1 MEFIQKY
8 WLFGL
13 GFFAQSL
20 FGLRLVIQLY
30 LSEKSKRSVS
40 PTIFWQIS
48 LLASFL
54 FLVYG
59 VLRNDVVIII
69 GQTFSYLIYIRNL
82 QLKQAWTLM
91 PLALRVVVLCLPLGA
106 WCWVFTHSSG
116 GHNLFS
122 FTSLATLWA
131 VLGTIGLLMLNLRYL
146 YQWYQSE
153 KEKESVLPFGFWVIS
168 AVGSV
173 LVVVYAI
180 HQSDPVLLVSQGMGL
195 LVYGRNIFIY
205 VYRRRLQP
213 SPK

>member
-20 FGLRLVIQLY
+20 FGLRLLIQLY
-30 LSEKSKRSVS
+30 LSEKSRRSVS
-40 PTIFWQIS
+40 PVIFWQIS
-48 LLASFL
+48 LFASFL

-59 VLRNDVVIII
+59 ILRNDVVIII
-69 GQTFSYLIYIRNL
+69 GQTLSYFIYIRNL
-82 QLKQAWTLM
+82 QLKQAWSLL
-91 PLALRVVVLCLPLGA
+91 PLALRALVLCLPLAA
-106 WCWVFTHSSG
+106 WCWVLSHTQNEPSLFLFTR
-116 GHNLFS
+116 LVTF
-122 FTSLATLWA
+122 WA
-131 VLGTIGLLMLNLRYL
+131 ILGTTGLLMLNLRYL
-146 YQWYQSE
+146 YQWYRSE

-180 HQSDPVLLVSQGMGL
+180 RQSDPVLLVSQGMGL

-205 VYRRRLQP
+205 LYKNPFQP
-213 SPK
+213 SAK